1 MELKI
6 YNPQDEGFLQ
16 KIEWNFEELKAEI
29 TSAAQEYETSVY
41 TDDTIKSAKADRARL
56 NKFVDALNAKRA
68 EIRKQLLKPD
78 EQFGQEIKEL
88 TGIVQKAIDNIDSQV
103 KDYERR
109 QRQEKTEKIR
119 DFYEANI
126 HDIGKYLPFER
137 VMKPEYANASTTM
150 KSIKQEILD
159 LMQKVDEGLA
169 ILNEVDSP
177 YAGDMKEVFLR
188 DYDIGAALA
197 ERNRLEAAEQ
207 KRKLYAEEQARR
219 KAEREAKLKAEAE
232 RVMAA
237 GNAPAQKQKAA
248 EPQSSQKTS
257 PQESSPQEP
266 SLVTGRVE
274 TVEESVHVL
283 DFRVYATVA
292 QLAGLK
298 NYLKNNGIRFEPV
311 PKR

>member
-6 YNPQDEGFLQ
+6 YNPQDDGFLQ

-56 NKFVDALNAKRA
+56 NKFVDALNAKRT

-109 QRQEKTEKIR
+109 QRQEKTKKVL

-137 VMKPEYANASTTM
+137 VMKPEYALSSTTM

-159 LMQKVDEGLA
+159 LIQKVDEGLA

-207 KRKLYAEEQARR
+207 KRKLYAEEQARK

-237 GNAPAQKQKAA
+237 GNAPVQKQKAA
-248 EPQSSQKTS
+248 ESQSSQKI
-257 PQESSPQEP
+257 SPQEP
-266 SLVTGRVE
+266 SPVTGRME
-274 TVEESVHVL
+274 TIDELVHML
-283 DFRVYATVA
+283 DFRVYATAA

-298 NYLKNNGIRFEPV
+298 NYLKSNGIRFEPV

>member
-6 YNPQDEGFLQ
+6 YNPQDNGFLQ
-16 KIEWNFEELKAEI
+16 KIDWNFEELKEEI

-41 TDDTIKSAKADRARL
+41 TDDTIKSAKADRAKL
-56 NKFVDALNAKRA
+56 NKFVDALNAKRT

-78 EQFGQEIKEL
+78 EQFGREIKEL

-137 VMKPEYANASTTM
+137 VMKPEYALVSTTM

-159 LMQKVDEGLA
+159 LIQKVDEGLA

-237 GNAPAQKQKAA
+237 GNAPEQKQKAA
-248 EPQSSQKTS
+248 ESQSSQKTS
-257 PQESSPQEP
+257 PQEP
-266 SLVTGRVE
+266 SLVAGQVE
-274 TVEESVHVL
+274 TVEEPVHVL

-298 NYLKNNGIRFEPV
+298 NYLKSNGIRFEPV